1 MPTNRS
7 YHDYLIKSLKDPV
20 EAAGYL
26 EIVLEDCTL
35 EELRLAIGHVAEA
48 RLASFNDSHDDSQPL
63 SSSEANSGA
72 SSEALQAIL
81 ASKDSLDELALVQ
94 AIGKLGFQLSVT
106 PMAVAQLQNVA

>member
-1 MPTNRS
+1 VSMPTSRS

-26 EIVLEDCTL
+26 EVVLEDCTL

-48 RLASFNDSHDDSQPL
+48 RLASFDDSQGDSQPHPFP
-63 SSSEANSGA
+63 

-94 AIGKLGFQLSVT
+94 AIGKLGFQLSIT
-106 PMAVAQLQNVA
+106 PMAAAQLQNVA

>member
-1 MPTNRS
+1 MPTSRS
-7 YHDYLIKSLKDPV
+7 YHDYLIKSLKDPI

-26 EIVLEDCTL
+26 EVVLEDCTL

-48 RLASFNDSHDDSQPL
+48 RLASLDDSQDESQSFP
-63 SSSEANSGA
+63 ST
-72 SSEALQAIL
+72 EALQAIL
-81 ASKDSLDELALVQ
+81 ASKDSLDELDLVQ

>member
-1 MPTNRS
+1 MPTSRS

-26 EIVLEDCTL
+26 EVVLEDCTL

-48 RLASFNDSHDDSQPL
+48 QLASFDDSQDNSQPL
-63 SSSEANSGA
+63 PSSRAN
-72 SSEALQAIL
+72 SEALQAIL

-106 PMAVAQLQNVA
+106 PMTVTQLQNAA